1 MQTLLHLARTVGM
14 LLIATVFL
22 GACNVNVNRNT
33 DGSLT
38 AETTVSEETIQSEIA
53 AALSENGAA
62 LQDVT
67 VDLRDGAAYVSGT
80 RPRPD
85 GSATDTISFRLDL
98 GVSDGKLTVAIS
110 EAQLNNNA
118 IEQERIAQ
126 WNERIAQRL
135 ERLGQNQR
143 NSTLQSVNMSDDVVT
158 MVWRIE
164 TRRSQGS

>member
-1 MQTLLHLARTVGM
+1 MHALLHLVRAVGM
-14 LLIATVFL
+14 LLVATVLL
-22 GACNVNVNRNT
+22 GACNVNINRNT

-38 AETTVSEETIQSEIA
+38 AETTISEETIQSEIT
-53 AALSENGAA
+53 AALNENDAD

-67 VDLRDGAAYVSGT
+67 VDLRNGAAYVSGT

-85 GSATDTISFRLDL
+85 GSATDSISFRLDL
-98 GVSDGKLTVAIS
+98 GVSDGKLTAAIS

-118 IEQERIAQ
+118 IEQERTDR
-126 WNERIAQRL
+126 WNERIARRL

-143 NSTLQSVNMSDDVVT
+143 NSTLQSVSMSDDTVT

-164 TRRSQGS
+164 TRRSQGG